1 MNRRKFGRTPEH
13 RKAMMRNLC
22 TALVMHERITTT
34 LQKAK
39 EMRPFVERLI
49 HKAKANTPQSRIYMK
64 SFLFSNAAIDKLFNE
79 IAPRFNELP
88 AGFTRVELLGKR
100 KSDKGDAAIIEI
112 LGN

>member
-1 MNRRKFGRTPEH
+1 MKGRKFGRSPEH

-22 TALVMHERITTT
+22 TNLIMHERITTT

-39 EMRPFVERLI
+39 EIRPYMERLI
-49 HKAKANTPQSRIYMK
+49 HKAKANTNQGRLFLK
-64 SFLFSNAAIDKLFNE
+64 SYLFTDAAINKLTNE
-79 IAPRFNELP
+79 IAPRFAELP

-100 KSDKGDAAIIEI
+100 SVDKGDAAMIEI